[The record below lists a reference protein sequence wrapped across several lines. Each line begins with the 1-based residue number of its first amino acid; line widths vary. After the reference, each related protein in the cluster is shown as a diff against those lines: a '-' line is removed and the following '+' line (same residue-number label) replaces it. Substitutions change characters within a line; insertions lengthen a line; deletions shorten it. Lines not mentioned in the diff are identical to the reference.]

1 MNMTIGDMKIS
12 DPILDSLLNACL
24 VFEPQQ
30 RPSAHQIMQLQD
42 QLETQAFGYA
52 RSRFAMELINE
63 EVPAH
68 QYDSYA
74 KADPIFAQI
83 CSVQNGDYLADQI
96 LSYSMS
102 GQQMGDETD

>member
-1 MNMTIGDMKIS
+1 
-12 DPILDSLLNACL
+12 
-24 VFEPQQ
+24 
-30 RPSAHQIMQLQD
+30 
-42 QLETQAFGYA
+42 
-52 RSRFAMELINE
+52 MELINE

-68 QYDSYA
+68 QYDNYK

-83 CSVQNGDYLADQI
+83 CSVKDADSLADQI